1 MKILVDTSAIIEWRV
16 GNPNV
21 IRAINESENI
31 NISSLSQYEVLV
43 GDESERVKEFFR
55 NFPLLPFTVRDSLK
69 AVSIYRSLAKKG
81 KIINTMDML
90 IAAQA
95 LERGL
100 TIVTKDGDFDKIKE
114 LNVVKI
120 D

>member
-1 MKILVDTSAIIEWRV
+1 MKILVDTSAIIEWRA
-16 GNPNV
+16 GNPNAV
-21 IRAINESENI
+21 RVINESENT
-31 NISSLSQYEVLV
+31 NISSLSQFEVLV
-43 GDESERVKEFFR
+43 GDESEKVKEFFR
-55 NFPLLPFTVRDSLK
+55 NFPLLPFTARDSLR
-69 AVSIYRSLAKKG
+69 AVSIYRALVKKG

-100 TIVTKDGDFDKIKE
+100 TIVTKDGDFDRIKE

-120 D
+120 